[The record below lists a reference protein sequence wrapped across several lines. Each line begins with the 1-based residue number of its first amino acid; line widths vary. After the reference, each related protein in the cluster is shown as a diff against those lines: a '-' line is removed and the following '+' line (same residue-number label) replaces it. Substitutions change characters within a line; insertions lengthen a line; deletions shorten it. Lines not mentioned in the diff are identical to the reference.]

1 MKKNFSIFVPTV
13 VAFLFIG
20 ATLIVP
26 GVLRAVSC
34 TNNFPTSLNSYSTLT
49 CVASAWA
56 NALEAKIGIDG
67 SAVATSLDYLI
78 KSTSSKLGKIASLA
92 VTDGNF
98 IVSDGTNWTAES
110 GATARTSLGLGSS
123 DAVTFG
129 TLDTGQGANELYDMD
144 QNLLTSVSPSFLGAF
159 LTATGVSGGAVIG
172 GDVQI
177 YRGAANRLDLASG
190 DSLSIVNGTVYLGS
204 GGVIDFATGDVTL
217 THSSNLLTITGGA
230 VAMDS
235 LTLTTPLDI
244 GDDTNLTA
252 GRSLTLTGDDVAADA
267 ELYTDSKTLYVTSPT
282 NSDIFRSIWYAPVAS
297 TITSISCESDQTV
310 VFDLYVDDGSPAAV
324 NGSNITCTT
333 FATDS
338 TLAGDATM
346 AAGDRLDAQI
356 TTVSGTPGF
365 VSIIWSFIKDD

>member
-1 MKKNFSIFVPTV
+1 MKKTIQLLLPSIIATLFIVG
-13 VAFLFIG
+13 VAFAANSFPV
-20 ATLIVP
+20 TLNDWEDNDIIES
-26 GVLRAVSC
+26 G
-34 TNNFPTSLNSYSTLT
+34 
-49 CVASAWA
+49 WA
-56 NALEAKIGIDG
+56 DSIENKLGIDS
-67 SAVATSLDYLI
+67 SAVATSIDYLI
-78 KSTSSKLGKIASLA
+78 KNAASKLGSIYNITP
-92 VTDGNF
+92 TDGVF
-98 IVSDGTNWTAES
+98 VVADGSKFVGES
-110 GATARTSLGLGSS
+110 GATARTSIGLGAS

-177 YRGAANRLDLASG
+177 YRGATNRLDLASG
-190 DSLSIVNGTVYLGS
+190 DSLSIVSGTLYLGS
-204 GGVIDFATGDVTL
+204 SGVIDFATGDVTL

-230 VAMDS
+230 VALDS
-235 LTLTTPLDI
+235 LTLTTALDI
-244 GDDTNLTA
+244 SGDTNLTA

-310 VFDLYVDDGSPAAV
+310 VFDLYVDDGTPAAV